1 MRRRKDS
8 AVRVRARARRG
19 SVPVLLL
26 CALLAATPAA
36 GADDEGAL
44 DGFNRANRRFNFW
57 LLDHVFEPVSRGY
70 NFVMPK
76 WGQKRVRNLL
86 ENLERPRDFV
96 NSLLQGKP
104 ARAGRHLG
112 AFLLNSSVGL
122 AGMFTVSDAVLA
134 IESPETFGET
144 LGVWGLP
151 PGAYLILPVYGDTCP
166 RCLVGAAGD
175 AVLYPL
181 FWIPGAAATW
191 AGLGARTL
199 EGVNLLAQQMPR
211 PCGSEQ
217 EWAAYRGRL
226 ESRTPYPEAKVL
238 FFDNLAFDVED

>member
-1 MRRRKDS
+1 
-8 AVRVRARARRG
+8 V
-19 SVPVLLL
+19 L
-26 CALLAATPAA
+26 CALLLAAPAA
-36 GADDEGAL
+36 AEDGEGAL

-76 WGQKRVRNLL
+76 WGQERVHNLL

-112 AFLLNSSVGL
+112 AFLVDSTVGL
-122 AGMFTVSDAVLA
+122 AGMFTVSERLLTL
-134 IESPETFGET
+134 ESPETFGET
-144 LGVWGLP
+144 LGAWGLP

-181 FWIPGAAATW
+181 FWIPGSAGTW
-191 AGLGARTL
+191 ASLGARTL
-199 EGVNLLAQQMPR
+199 EGMNLLAQQMPPR
-211 PCGSEQ
+211 GASEQ

-226 ESRTPYPEAKVL
+226 ESRTPYPEAKSL
-238 FFDNLAFDVED
+238 FFENLAFDVED